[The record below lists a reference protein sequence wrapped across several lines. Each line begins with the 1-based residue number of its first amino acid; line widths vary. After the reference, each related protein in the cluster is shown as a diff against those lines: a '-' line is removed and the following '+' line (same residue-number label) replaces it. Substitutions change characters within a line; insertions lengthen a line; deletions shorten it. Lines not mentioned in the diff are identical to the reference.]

1 MSLRPLPGTV
11 LGQLDGRG
19 ALFCEAQQRLYQL
32 DPPATT
38 VWSALWTEGR
48 SHDATAALLAGRTG
62 CSLHE
67 AADYVAA
74 CLEQWRVAGFIGAP
88 EPTGAVMPFPLKAE
102 TEAGFKESEV
112 FDLAGFRVAIAFPD
126 GATAAAFRAVAGHRL
141 VSRPPAID
149 LHLTI
154 ASHPSGYRVAD
165 GEGDETVLPDAAA
178 VAVWLKNSILEAV
191 LAARPGLIAVH
202 AAALQGPRGVVLLAG
217 SSGRGKT
224 TVSAVLNARGWALIA
239 DDVTLI
245 DAGSPQIQGFP
256 FAFAAKPGS
265 WPVLRAYFPDLDAL
279 HCYLRP
285 DGRTVRYVP
294 PNAVAE
300 GDTTI
305 NAVVFPVYTP
315 DGPTKR
321 RPLDRISALVKL
333 LEEARNG
340 RRRLTC
346 EGFETM
352 TRILAGAEVIEVA
365 YGQAGEVADL
375 LGSLAGGS
383 PLRLVVGTP

>member
-11 LGQLDGRG
+11 LGELDGRG

-32 DPPATT
+32 DAPATT
-38 VWSALWTEGR
+38 VWNVLWTEGR
-48 SHDATAALLAGRTG
+48 SPEAAASLLAGRTG
-62 CSLHE
+62 SSVNE

-74 CLEQWRVAGFIGAP
+74 CLEQWRVAGFIGTP
-88 EPTGAVMPFPLKAE
+88 EPTGSVMPFPVKAE
-102 TEAGFKESEV
+102 IGAGFKETEV
-112 FDLAGFRVAIAFPD
+112 FELAGFRVAIAFPD
-126 GATAAAFRAVAGHRL
+126 GAVAAAFRSVAGHLL
-141 VSRPPAID
+141 VPPPPAID

-154 ASHPSGYRVAD
+154 GSHPSGYRVAE
-165 GEGDETVLPDAAA
+165 GEAEEIVLPDAAA
-178 VAVWLKNSILEAV
+178 VAVWLKNNILEAV

-202 AAALQGPRGVVLLAG
+202 AAALQGPHGIVLLAG

-224 TVSAVLNARGWALIA
+224 TVSAVLNARGWPLIA

-245 DAGSPQIQGFP
+245 DAGSSQIQGFP

-265 WPVLRAYFPDLDAL
+265 WPVLRAFFPDLDGL

-294 PNAVAE
+294 PSTIAA
-300 GDTTI
+300 GDTAI

-315 DGPTKR
+315 DGPTRR

-340 RRRLTC
+340 QRRLTC

-352 TRILAGAEVIEVA
+352 ARILARAEVIEVA
-365 YGQAGEVADL
+365 YGEAGEVAEL
-375 LGSLAGGS
+375 LASIAGGS
-383 PLRLVVGTP
+383 PLRLVVSNS